1 LLFNVL
7 EDLHVRV
14 CVCFSGHANKT
25 EGGKEMYIFAYLPAS
40 MRAKWLT
47 GKSAK
52 GAAAPA
58 DPV

>member
-1 LLFNVL
+1 
-7 EDLHVRV
+7 
-14 CVCFSGHANKT
+14 VCFSGHANKT